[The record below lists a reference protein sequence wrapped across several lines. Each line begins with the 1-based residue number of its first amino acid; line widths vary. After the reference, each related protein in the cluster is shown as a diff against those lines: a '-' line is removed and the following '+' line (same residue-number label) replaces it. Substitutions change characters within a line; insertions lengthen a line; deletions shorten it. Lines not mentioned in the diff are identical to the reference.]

1 MKKPLLALLLL
12 AGSVLF
18 TAPAMFAQTD
28 GPVGNAARLQRLVEE
43 PEKPYRHQI
52 FQNDINF
59 DPTENYVVTF
69 WAKSTVPTRL
79 SVSTKNGAPPWGYFG
94 LRENIAISTQW
105 QRYELPFKAANA
117 IPGKSRLTFT
127 YGNKDAVSIW
137 IADTAIQLAGR
148 DRPKDNLLAD
158 GRFEKGLGAWLTD
171 GRQAGVFSV
180 DIFSIASV
188 DKDAAASSGN

>member
-1 MKKPLLALLLL
+1 MKTFLRPLLLL
-12 AGSVLF
+12 S
-18 TAPAMFAQTD
+18 TAALLVTTAVFGQT
-28 GPVGNAARLQRLVEE
+28 GPTGNAARLQRLVEE

-59 DPTENYVVTF
+59 DPTESYVVTF
-69 WAKSTVPTRL
+69 WAKASAPTRL
-79 SVSTKNGAPPWGYFG
+79 AVSTKNGAPPWAFFG
-94 LRENIAISTQW
+94 LRENIAIGTQW

-117 IPGKSRLTFT
+117 IPGKSRLTFN
-127 YGNKDAVSIW
+127 YGNKDAVTIW

-158 GRFEKGLGAWLTD
+158 ARFEKGLGAWLTD

-180 DIFSIASV
+180 DIFSVASV
-188 DKDAAASSGN
+188 DKEAAASSGN